1 MAEVAKDWT
10 MAKRCYQLYVDVV
23 KRSIREPPTKFRCA
37 CPWPWEEAA
46 AGIRHAT
53 MDDLFNQR
61 LATGLGCLGLCIK
74 KEAMDR

>member
-10 MAKRCYQLYVDVV
+10 TAKRCYQLYVDVM
-23 KRSIREPPTKFRCA
+23 KRSLCEPPTEFRCA

-53 MDDLFNQR
+53 LDDLFNMR
-61 LATGLGCLGLCIK
+61 LANALTHLGLCIK